1 MARDVNASISKC
13 EKAIAQEEK
22 NISEAK
28 EKIRKLRKEI
38 KKLKV
43 EKNNQFAS
51 DLLAAIN
58 EGRRYFR

>member
-1 MARDVNASISKC
+1 MARDVNASINKC

-38 KKLKV
+38 KKLKSL
-43 EKNNQFAS
+43 KRQW
-51 DLLAAIN
+51 DIQQILLIQIQAI
-58 EGRRYFR
+58 